1 MESTDRTE
9 HNQSKLE
16 QILYR
21 TENDINK
28 RKDLIKARLIQSKE
42 ILDKYKY
49 EPPKP
54 KIANNKK
61 KNTVLPLINQMNK
74 TNPNMKK
81 RKKYYVKFKKVK
93 RKSLLEEFGVNQK
106 GKSVLDDY
114 DEEMT
119 FDDYLKIQSRAE
131 RRLKP
136 IRGDLTTEFFDYIQ
150 KINQIRTSVMERE
163 VEKILD
169 TEDRYND
176 EDPNEDIKVNLTDKG
191 LNDYKWKNMFS
202 LNEYQNF
209 FLDEIKGKIS
219 SVNYRAMLKRFR
231 QISKI
236 CFASGK
242 INFSS
247 IANNLGDY

>member
-28 RKDLIKARLIQSKE
+28 RKDLIKARLIQSNE
-42 ILDKYKY
+42 ILEKYKY

-54 KIANNKK
+54 KNTNNKK
-61 KNTVLPLINQMNK
+61 KNMVLPIIKKMNTK
-74 TNPNMKK
+74 NPKK
-81 RKKYYVKFKKVK
+81 KKKKKYYVKFKKVK
-93 RKSLLEEFGVNQK
+93 RKSILEELGVNQK